1 MHRSNDISLSD
12 LENTPSQPRLLTA
25 IGWCDYNIAG
35 LSGMRYGMSRHSKGS
50 EPYSYLTSIGSA
62 IVITSALA
70 NVWKLNYER

>member
-1 MHRSNDISLSD
+1 
-12 LENTPSQPRLLTA
+12 
-25 IGWCDYNIAG
+25 
-35 LSGMRYGMSRHSKGS
+35 MSRHSKGS